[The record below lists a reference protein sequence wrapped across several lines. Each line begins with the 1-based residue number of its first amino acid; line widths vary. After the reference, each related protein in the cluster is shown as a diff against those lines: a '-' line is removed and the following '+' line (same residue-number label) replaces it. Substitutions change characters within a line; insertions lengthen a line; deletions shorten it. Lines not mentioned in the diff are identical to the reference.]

1 MARKAIISDAD
12 RILAV
17 IEHKS
22 ISKAAKALNI
32 SQSSLSRSVQNFEN
46 ELNITLF
53 VRTTDGVEV
62 TDAGRIC
69 MDYLL
74 QFKEAEEDLRKGL
87 DFLRSSLFRLN
98 IALPLHVSYEAIQ
111 EIETKIH
118 KQYPEAELHITNVFS
133 SKVPQGLLS
142 DEYDFAISW
151 KDGGDDPRLSFE
163 RFYDDHF
170 LLLVPNTIH
179 VQSHQISV
187 DDRVVS
193 TVDKKDISSLP
204 FVLQNEGTSI
214 RGTIDEFCRQNGLI
228 LNKRMS
234 VANSMVAI
242 GAVKKGIGCAFVM
255 ESYSPFFTDS
265 ESVSIFFMPEDVDE
279 TIGLLKLARKEL
291 SEVEKY
297 TATVIRTCLEERR
310 RKYRWIQS
318 RGGEN

>member
-53 VRTTDGVEV
+53 VRTTDGVEI

-179 VQSHQISV
+179 VQSHQITV
-187 DDRVVS
+187 DDWIVS

-265 ESVSIFFMPEDVDE
+265 ESVSVFFMPEDVDE

-291 SEVEKY
+291 SAVEKY
-297 TATVIRTCLEERR
+297 AAAVIRTCLEERR

-318 RGGEN
+318 PGGEN